1 MELKYI
7 EIPNLWYGI
16 QALRHNIFK
25 ITLNGLS
32 VNIVGGTTQ
41 SHYITIPDGNY
52 TSSSL
57 KVV

>member
-7 EIPNLWYGI
+7 EIPNLWYGGTKGN
-16 QALRHNIFK
+16 NIFK

-41 SHYITIPDGNY
+41 S
-52 TSSSL
+52 L
-57 KVV
+57 L